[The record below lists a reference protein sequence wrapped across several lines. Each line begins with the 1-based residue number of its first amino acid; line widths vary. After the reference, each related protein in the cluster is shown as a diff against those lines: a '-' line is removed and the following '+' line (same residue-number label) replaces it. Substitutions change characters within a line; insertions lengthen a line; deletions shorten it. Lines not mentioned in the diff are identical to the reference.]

1 MSKKVVLELKD
12 DEWLYDANGKAI
24 IFTQSLNYKYFEKA
38 ESTENTKSTI
48 ELVKLGVSVD
58 EIIKLKNMDLI

>member
-1 MSKKVVLELKD
+1 MSKNIILEIRD
-12 DEWLYDANGKAI
+12 DGNVYDANSVMVWSNAS
-24 IFTQSLNYKYFEKA
+24 SLAPVA
-38 ESTENTKSTI
+38 EITSNSDKTV

>member
-1 MSKKVVLELKD
+1 MSKKILLEVD
-12 DEWLYDANGKAI
+12 DANNLVDANGY
-24 IFTQSLNYKYFEKA
+24 IFYGGMNSVAYAPFEI
-38 ESTENTKSTI
+38 ESGKSDKTV

>member
-1 MSKKVVLELKD
+1 MSRKVVLELRD
-12 DEWLYDANGKAI
+12 DNCLYDADNVLVISA
-24 IFTQSLNYKYFEKA
+24 LNMNYKYFEPEKSNA
-38 ESTENTKSTI
+38 KSTL